1 MDEKLTLFKNLGK
14 LMSLSNT
21 EGHAKTLGLEVVDVE
36 IGKVV
41 MKLHYHNDLIAS
53 PDTGVIAGGA
63 VTALLDSCAGFVSI
77 TTLEPMGVTATID
90 LRIDYLRS
98 PEPNKTIYAE
108 VEVVRTTKYV
118 VFTRGVAWQEKDKP
132 LAYATGNF
140 VNNPMLPVMKEMLFG
155 NTKLVDQLTLRQGN
169 Y

>member
-1 MDEKLTLFKNLGK
+1 MDEKLAQFKNLGK

-21 EGHAKTLGLEVVDVE
+21 EGYAKTLGLEAVDVE

-41 MKLHYHNDLIAS
+41 MKLHYHNDLIVS
-53 PDTGVIAGGA
+53 PQTGVIAGGA
-63 VTALLDSCAGFVSI
+63 VTALLDSCAGSVSI

-90 LRIDYLRS
+90 LRIDYLRLPAPS
-98 PEPNKTIYAE
+98 KTIYAE